1 LIVTSLIDKPIL
13 PTDLHIMSQS
23 NEHDV
28 FTPTFSLNTDEPF
41 AKALSDSLRDF
52 IPTTWL
58 KDEQKLCLRTV
69 EKRKEVFGVL
79 HTGFGKSVIF
89 QILPR
94 VIKVLCNLERTSVL
108 IRHLEAKRM

>member
-1 LIVTSLIDKPIL
+1 
-13 PTDLHIMSQS
+13 M
-23 NEHDV
+23 
-28 FTPTFSLNTDEPF
+28 FSLNTDEPF
-41 AKALSDSLRDF
+41 EKVLSDSLRDF

-58 KDEQKLCLRTV
+58 KGEQKLCLRTV
-69 EKRKEVFGVL
+69 EKRKEVLGVL

-94 VIKVLCNLERTSVL
+94 VIKVLCKLARTSVL